1 MPFTQ
6 MRWQMSAVLRADYDA
21 SHNSKEKISAG
32 SGTSSRSHLRPLM
45 MQSTVIMA
53 TFTVSNMANVSYSNQ
68 NKKGNDNSNNI
79 NNNNLTKEAQN
90 LKAYRSYIYS
100 TPTAYSC

>member
-1 MPFTQ
+1 
-6 MRWQMSAVLRADYDA
+6 
-21 SHNSKEKISAG
+21 
-32 SGTSSRSHLRPLM
+32 
-45 MQSTVIMA
+45 MQSTVVMA

-68 NKKGNDNSNNI
+68 NKKGNDNNNNI